1 MPQNNV
7 FDDRD
12 ETVMVA
18 RLAEYAQFFRF
29 RNSRRAVVVIDR
41 KALRFR
47 SVKSSERA
55 LAPAISRRK
64 PRLKRAVADNLI
76 KFVIELAATKR
87 FRQSH
92 Q

>member
-47 SVKSSERA
+47 GIVKSSERA
-55 LAPAISRRK
+55 L
-64 PRLKRAVADNLI
+64 RLPFRVA
-76 KFVIELAATKR
+76 
-87 FRQSH
+87 SH
-92 Q
+92 G